1 MALVVKN
8 LPVNAGDIR
17 YTGLIPGLG
26 RPPWRKAWQPLQYTC
41 LENPWDRGSWWATVH
56 GPQRA
61 GWTRLKWLSTLLSVI
76 TKLHVRPTEFIPLR
90 AESLYSSANIWNIII
105 MRFAMTKNVA
115 NNLNVHQY
123 SSLGSDIY
131 M

>member
-1 MALVVKN
+1 MALVIKN

-17 YTGLIPGLG
+17 DTGLIPGLG
-26 RPPWRKAWQPLQYTC
+26 RPPWRKAWQPTPVYLPGESLGQGILVGY
-41 LENPWDRGSWWATVH
+41 SAWATKS
-56 GPQRA
+56 
-61 GWTRLKWLSTLLSVI
+61 WTRLKWLSTLLSII
-76 TKLHVRPTEFIPLR
+76 TKLHVRPTEFIRLR